1 MSNLLKLKA
10 DEIDAICGLI
20 DIAKCKNVKEICTTT
35 NNTTAK
41 IKMKPVKRKRKYI
54 PKMKCVVEGC
64 KALSRGNG
72 VGKNGE
78 YCLRHGGRRYPRK
91 CTYDGCN
98 HYILRSKLCA
108 KHYLLLGERIKVA
121 QHRDSGHSTTGKLHP
136 AKAGIRLPFSLILWF
151 R

>member
-10 DEIDAICGLI
+10 DEIYAIYGLI
-20 DIAKCKNVKEICTTT
+20 DIAKCKNTKEPCTTT
-35 NNTTAK
+35 NTTAK
-41 IKMKPVKRKRKYI
+41 IKIMKPIKRKRKYI

-72 VGKNGE
+72 VGKKGE

-98 HYILRSKLCA
+98 HYILWSKLCA
-108 KHYLLLGERIKVA
+108 KHYWEKELRL
-121 QHRDSGHSTTGKLHP
+121 HNTGVMDNQQQVNLHP
-136 AKAGIRLPFSLILWF
+136 AK
-151 R
+151 

>member
-1 MSNLLKLKA
+1 MSNLSKLKA
-10 DEIDAICGLI
+10 DEIYAICGLI

-35 NNTTAK
+35 YNTTTK
-41 IKMKPVKRKRKYI
+41 IKIMKPIKRKRKYI

-91 CTYDGCN
+91 CTHDGCN

-108 KHYLLLGERIKVA
+108 KHYWEKELRL
-121 QHRDSGHSTTGKLHP
+121 QHRGSGHSTTGKLHP
-136 AKAGIRLPFSLILWF
+136 AKAGIRLCIGQY
-151 R
+151 

>member
-10 DEIDAICGLI
+10 DEIDAIYGLI
-20 DIAKCKNVKEICTTT
+20 DIAKCINVQET

-41 IKMKPVKRKRKYI
+41 IKIMKPIKRKRKYI

-78 YCLRHGGRRYPRK
+78 NCLHHGGRRYPRK

-108 KHYLLLGERIKVA
+108 KHYGRK
-121 QHRDSGHSTTGKLHP
+121 S
-136 AKAGIRLPFSLILWF
+136 
-151 R
+151 

>member
-1 MSNLLKLKA
+1 MRRTLPTMSTDQLKQSP
-10 DEIDAICGLI
+10 EQ
-20 DIAKCKNVKEICTTT
+20 T
-35 NNTTAK
+35 
-41 IKMKPVKRKRKYI
+41 PVKQKQKYI

-108 KHYLLLGERIKVA
+108 KHYGRKNSRVLDYYLYLRYEMEERI
-121 QHRDSGHSTTGKLHP
+121 QEY
-136 AKAGIRLPFSLILWF
+136 
-151 R
+151 

>member
-20 DIAKCKNVKEICTTT
+20 DIAKSKNTKEISTTT

-78 YCLRHGGRRYPRK
+78 YCLRHGGRRYPMK

-108 KHYLLLGERIKVA
+108 KHYLLLGERIEVA
-121 QHRDSGHSTTGKLHP
+121 QHRGSGHSTTGKLHP
-136 AKAGIRLPFSLILWF
+136 AKAGIRLYAVYE
-151 R
+151 

>member
-20 DIAKCKNVKEICTTT
+20 GIATT
-35 NNTTAK
+35 NNTTTK

-108 KHYLLLGERIKVA
+108 KHYLEKELRL
-121 QHRDSGHSTTGKLHP
+121 HNTGVVD
-136 AKAGIRLPFSLILWF
+136 IQQQVNCTLPKQE
-151 R
+151 